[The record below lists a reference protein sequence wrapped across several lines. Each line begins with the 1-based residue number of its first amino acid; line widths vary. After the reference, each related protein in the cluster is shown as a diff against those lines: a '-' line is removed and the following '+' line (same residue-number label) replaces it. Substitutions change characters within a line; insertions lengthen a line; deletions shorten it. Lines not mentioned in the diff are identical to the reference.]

1 MHLQTPLCSDIV
13 LIIDK
18 LSCDMRS
25 PIIERHCGSDQ
36 VGDLVQSCTQAWLQG
51 WGPGKLIPD
60 WVILPLDFP
69 PPPYIGVNYSL
80 WSLTQFFLGN
90 QRQKA
95 PNNKA
100 PGITETHTSPSTTVR
115 CGEPA
120 QTDQTKSNMLQIKL
134 TALYFNKKIN
144 LPP

>member
-13 LIIDK
+13 LFIDK
-18 LSCDMRS
+18 LSCDEKSNNRTALWFRS
-25 PIIERHCGSDQ
+25 GRRFASGVHPGM
-36 VGDLVQSCTQAWLQG
+36 APG

-69 PPPYIGVNYSL
+69 PIHRSELLFVVPYPIFPGKSEAKSPPTTKPLGSL
-80 WSLTQFFLGN
+80 
-90 QRQKA
+90 R
-95 PNNKA
+95 
-100 PGITETHTSPSTTVR
+100 HTSPSTTLR

-134 TALYFNKKIN
+134 TALYFKKIN
-144 LPP
+144 K